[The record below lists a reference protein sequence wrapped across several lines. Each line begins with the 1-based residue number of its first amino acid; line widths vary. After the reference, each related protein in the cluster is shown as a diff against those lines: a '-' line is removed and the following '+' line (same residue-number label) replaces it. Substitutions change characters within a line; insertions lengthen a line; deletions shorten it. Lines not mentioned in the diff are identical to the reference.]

1 MINAIYTRLAK
12 SPLALDRT
20 ARMEGAAVLS
30 ERNQAGLRLLSTA
43 VDDAAFQELLVLAFA
58 ILTRQPGASEEILK
72 TSPKFGSCDAVALK
86 QAYAGLIA
94 LILEAAKGNASAEEL
109 APVLEELAIAGQ
121 RAALVGRLYAAQ
133 KARVRD
139 VLGCTGF
146 DFPNLV
152 DVEWRLDHQ
161 VISSASGK
169 LSQPLYLVKLITK
182 DATGALSESEFGANR
197 QQLADMLARVKDAT
211 KQVDRLVGAL
221 NAAAKQ

>member
-1 MINAIYTRLAK
+1 
-12 SPLALDRT
+12 
-20 ARMEGAAVLS
+20 MEGAAVLS

-58 ILTRQPGASEEILK
+58 ILTRQPGASEAILG

-86 QAYAGLIA
+86 QAYAGLVT
-94 LILEAAKGNASAEEL
+94 LILEAAKGDASAEEL
-109 APVLEELAIAGQ
+109 APVLEELAIEGE
-121 RAALVGRLYAAQ
+121 RAALVARLYAAQ

-152 DVEWRLDHQ
+152 DVDWRLDHQ
-161 VISSASGK
+161 VASSAAGK
-169 LSQPLYLVKLITK
+169 VSEPLYLLKLVTK
-182 DATGALSESEFGANR
+182 DATGTLKETEFSCDR
-197 QQLADMLARVKDAT
+197 HQLTDMLARVKDAT

-221 NAAAKQ
+221 KSAAS